1 MLIEPTMEQL
11 RSLRLTAMAHALER
25 QRADPSL
32 QSLSFDERFAL
43 LVEHELEHR
52 KNKKLTRALREAKL
66 KFPNACVEDIE
77 PGSRRGLDRAV
88 LRQLASGRWAKDH
101 HSIVITG
108 KTGTGKTYLACAF
121 AQLACR
127 LGLRAFYRRVSKLVH
142 ELATS
147 DEYLMHKCDDHDVYE
162 LRWEVPQKPLDR
174 MLGKVNSLLDS
185 ASATLDMWRR

>member
-127 LGLRAFYRRVSKLVH
+127 LGLRAFYRRVSKLVD
-142 ELATS
+142 ELTLARADGLTRASSTAWRATTS
-147 DEYLMHKCDDHDVYE
+147 WCSTIGPCS
-162 LRWEVPQKPLDR
+162 R
-174 MLGKVNSLLDS
+174 
-185 ASATLDMWRR
+185 